1 MASWTERYKSDVS
14 CLATHQRGTCRAAP
28 GIGRPDPAAP
38 ATDALGQRPG
48 GLEGGAG
55 RPGRSE
61 RLSGSPRP
69 ARMNHNCSG
78 IRKWSDPLYAAAF
91 SFIFVIGL
99 LLNTLALIFFFRFTK
114 IRSQTTIYMK
124 NLACADLLLLIS
136 LPMRFTFYFTRPY
149 FSPLVCELNG
159 IVFLVNMY
167 ASIFFLTCISLDRC
181 VAICFPMKSRLN
193 SLRSCATCYSVGV
206 WLLVV
211 GASLPPYL
219 HLKLKNMSNAS
230 SCSSNF
236 SCFEQ
241 QPKFITQPATMA
253 VTLLLGC
260 GVPLATIVICSLALI
275 RALQRSPASRM
286 DCVDWR
292 RIRNMVLANVLI
304 FAVCFVP
311 YHVVLLLLGLAGD
324 KRTLINVYLA
334 TIPLACLNT
343 VLDPLCYYFATETFQ
358 RSLGVRALRG
368 ALTSNTESEG
378 QHHRSR
384 VKT

>member
-1 MASWTERYKSDVS
+1 MKQQLLLNLRHLY
-14 CLATHQRGTCRAAP
+14 LLP
-28 GIGRPDPAAP
+28 GDS
-38 ATDALGQRPG
+38 
-48 GLEGGAG
+48 
-55 RPGRSE
+55 SE
-61 RLSGSPRP
+61 KRTVLPRP
-69 ARMNHNCSG
+69 ARMNKNCTTT
-78 IRKWSDPLYAAAF
+78 RKWSDPLYAATF
-91 SFIFVIGL
+91 SFIFAVGL

-114 IRSQTTIYMK
+114 IRSQTTVYMK
-124 NLACADLLLLIS
+124 NLACADLLLLIT
-136 LPMRFTFYFTRPY
+136 LPMRFTFYFTRQN
-149 FSPLVCELNG
+149 FSPLICELNG
-159 IVFLVNMY
+159 IALLVNMY

-193 SLRSCATCYSVGV
+193 RLRSCATCYSVGIWV
-206 WLLVV
+206 VVV

-219 HLKLKNMSNAS
+219 FLKLKTPLNI
-230 SCSSNF
+230 SCNNF

-241 QPKFITQPATMA
+241 YPRFITWQPTMA

-260 GVPLATIVICSLALI
+260 GVPLATIVTCSLALI
-275 RALQRSPASRM
+275 RALQRSTASRM

-292 RIRNMVLANVLI
+292 RIRNMILANVLI

-311 YHVVLLLLGLAGD
+311 YHIVLLLLGLD
-324 KRTLINVYLA
+324 VNNKTLANAYFA

-358 RSLGVRALRG
+358 KSLNVRALRN

-378 QHHRSR
+378 HHHRSK